1 MLQRLTTY
9 SSIRRANFSKFENR
23 KSDVSDLHSINEAI
37 NAKAG
42 RKLLPSILVSLTLV
56 ALVWL
61 TLAYARVLFAVLI
74 AIAVSLGVREIA
86 RAFSAAGTRISMR
99 TLVVATC
106 GLTYASWS
114 AGVEGLAL
122 ATAIALPVLL
132 ISRLRKGPQDF
143 VKSATATTL
152 ALIYLPFLAG
162 FLVLLARPDD
172 GLARVMTFVILVGCN
187 DTFGYLVGV
196 MIGRHPLVP
205 TISPKKSWEGLM
217 GSIAFTCLGGALSFY
232 YILDLQWWVGII
244 VGLMIVFT
252 ATSGDLIESAMKR
265 DLSLKD
271 MGSLLPGHGGMLD
284 RLDSVLLSAPALYLA
299 LELVKRFS

>member
-42 RKLLPSILVSLTLV
+42 RKLLPSILVSLSLV

-61 TLAYARVLFAVLI
+61 TLAYARVLFAALV
-74 AIAVSLGVREIA
+74 AIAVSLGIREIA
-86 RAFSAAGTRISMR
+86 RAFSAVGTRISMR

-232 YILDLQWWVGII
+232 YILDLQWWIGII

>member
-1 MLQRLTTY
+1 
-9 SSIRRANFSKFENR
+9 
-23 KSDVSDLHSINEAI
+23 VSDLHSINEAI

-42 RKLLPSILVSLTLV
+42 RKLLPSILVSLTLI

-61 TLAYARVLFAVLI
+61 TLAYARVLFALLV
-74 AIAVSLGVREIA
+74 AIAVALGIREIA
-86 RAFSAAGTRISMR
+86 RAFAAAGTHISTR
-99 TLVVATC
+99 SLIVATG
-106 GLTYASWS
+106 GLTYAVWS
-114 AGVEGLAL
+114 AGVEGLAI

-162 FLVLLARPDD
+162 FLILLARPDD
-172 GLARVMTFVILVGCN
+172 GLARVMTFVVLVGCN

-196 MIGRHPLVP
+196 LFGKHPLVP
-205 TISPKKSWEGLM
+205 KISPKKSWEGLV
-217 GSIAFTCLGGALSFY
+217 GSIIFTSIGGALSFY
-232 YILDLQWWVGII
+232 YILDLQWWIGALVA
-244 VGLMIVFT
+244 LMIVFT

-284 RLDSVLLSAPALYLA
+284 RLDSVLLSAPALYFA